1 MTRLLFALWLLLGV
15 ALVLAGCETSAPAN
29 GSKPPG
35 ALEVVFLDVGQGDC
49 AFIQFPNGKTMLID
63 GGSPEAGALV
73 TAFLRRKGIERLD
86 WVVMSH
92 LHADHIGGLIEVLR
106 VFEVGEFW
114 DSGYVEGSPTYET
127 LLRTVQRRK
136 IPYRLVEAGMRFRLS
151 EACYLRV
158 LAPRKPFMN
167 DSGSNANNN
176 SVALYMAYHRA
187 SFLFLGDL
195 EEAGRMRALSGETNL
210 PVSVLKVGHHGS
222 SNGTDD
228 ALLQFIRPQ
237 AAIISC
243 GEDNSYGHPHSET
256 LERLDKHRVK
266 VYRTDEQGTIRC
278 LVAGGQLLIEKER

>member
-1 MTRLLFALWLLLGV
+1 MTRFRLALWLLLGV
-15 ALVLAGCETSAPAN
+15 ALLLAGCETSAPAN
-29 GSKPPG
+29 ASKPPG

-63 GGSPEAGALV
+63 GGSPEAGTNA
-73 TAFLRRKGIERLD
+73 TAFLRRRGVSRLD

-106 VFEVGEFW
+106 TFEVGEFW
-114 DSGYVEGSPTYET
+114 DSGYVEGSPIYEA

-136 IPYRLVEAGMRFRLS
+136 ITYRLVEAGMQFRLS

-176 SVALYMAYHRA
+176 SVALYLTYQRA

-228 ALLQFIRPQ
+228 ALLRLTRPR
-237 AAIISC
+237 AAVISC
-243 GEDNSYGHPHSET
+243 DADNPYGHPHAET
-256 LERLDKHRVK
+256 LGLLEKHRVK
-266 VYRTDEQGTIRC
+266 VYRTDEHGTIRC
-278 LVAGGQLLIEKER
+278 LVSADQLLIEKER

>member
-1 MTRLLFALWLLLGV
+1 MTRFRLALWLLLGV
-15 ALVLAGCETSAPAN
+15 ALLLAGCETSAPAN
-29 GSKPPG
+29 ASKPPG

-73 TAFLRRKGIERLD
+73 TAFLRRRGVSRLD

-114 DSGYVEGSPTYET
+114 DSGYVEGSPIYET

-136 IPYRLVEAGMRFRLS
+136 ITYRLVEAGMRFRLS
-151 EACYLRV
+151 EACDMRV
-158 LAPRKPFMN
+158 LAPRKPFMS

-176 SVALYMAYHRA
+176 SIALYLTYQRA

-195 EEAGRMRALSGETNL
+195 EEAGRMRALSGEANL

-228 ALLQFIRPQ
+228 ALLRLTRPR
-237 AAIISC
+237 AAVISC
-243 GEDNSYGHPHSET
+243 GAENPYGHPHSDT
-256 LERLDKHRVK
+256 LELLEKNRVK
-266 VYRTDEQGTIRC
+266 VYRTDEHGTIRC
-278 LVAGGQLLIEKER
+278 LVSGDQLLIEKER